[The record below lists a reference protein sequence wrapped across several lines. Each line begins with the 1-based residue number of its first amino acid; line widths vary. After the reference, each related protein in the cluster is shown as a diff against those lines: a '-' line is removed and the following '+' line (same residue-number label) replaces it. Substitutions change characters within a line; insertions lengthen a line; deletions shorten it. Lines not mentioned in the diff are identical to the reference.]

1 MVYLGDSTHKWC
13 LFQVSDILKGRD
25 FLKYKKG

>member
-13 LFQVSDILKGRD
+13 VSQASDILNGRD

>member
-13 LFQVSDILKGRD
+13 LFQASDILKARD